1 MSTYIVS
8 PLLYKPEMEH
18 DTLHELSVAML
29 RASPVDV
36 SAYEQRS
43 YEVFRALAASLGWPP
58 EGLVDHLKHIPRELV
73 GIATDDPKALDSF
86 ENFLV
91 ALRGPP

>member
-8 PLLYKPEMEH
+8 PFLYKPEIEH

-36 SAYEQRS
+36 AAYEQRS
-43 YEVFRALAASLGWPP
+43 YEVFRPSQLRSAG
-58 EGLVDHLKHIPRELV
+58 R
-73 GIATDDPKALDSF
+73 PKGSSTT
-86 ENFLV
+86 
-91 ALRGPP
+91 